1 MVNRIDVD
9 GNEANTVTIAR
20 QFAHFAEQ
28 NLRQIADG
36 IGRLIRR
43 EPDEHKRDA
52 ALEPLFAVLRAQHQV
67 RGASR

>member
-36 IGRLIRR
+36 GSPRR
-43 EPDEHKRDA
+43 GSTSP
-52 ALEPLFAVLRAQHQV
+52 V
-67 RGASR
+67 SRRSLCQSFSRPRFMARS